1 MTLDKKASTPL
12 YQFRLLVFLSIATFF
27 EGYDFIALVQ
37 VLPKLVETM
46 AIDQAD
52 TGIMVGVIN
61 VGSILSF
68 FIIYLADRFG
78 RKPLLAFTIAGYTIA
93 SFLTGLAG
101 SPWAFAAIQLLARI
115 FLLGE
120 VAIAMIYAAEE
131 FPANRRGRVIGVL
144 QVSATLGTIF
154 CAGLTPVML
163 NTELGWRGIYFVG
176 TIPLI
181 LAAYA
186 RRNLKETE
194 RFLQKDTVQQSR
206 QNFLQLIRG
215 PYRKRVFLV
224 ASIWAMTYMCAQSL
238 ITFWNLHAIHSLGM
252 TYEAVSKAIMMAAL
266 ISTPLLFGIGR
277 LLELG
282 RRKASILVYS
292 LLILG
297 TLGCYNFTDVNFLTI
312 SLIISFFAIS
322 GVVPIL
328 NAYTV
333 ELFPTEMRANAFAW
347 SNSLLGRLGYVLSP
361 LLVGWAALHVGY
373 GVAVSVSAI
382 FPLIG
387 LIIILKK
394 LPETAGIPLETTSKL
409 RLGEEDPVSI

>member
-1 MTLDKKASTPL
+1 MAVNKAKGYSP
-12 YQFRLLVFLSIATFF
+12 YQIRLLMFLSIATFF

-46 AIDQAD
+46 SLDQGS
-52 TGIMVGVIN
+52 TGIMVSIIN
-61 VGSILSF
+61 IGSILSF
-68 FIIYLADRFG
+68 FIIYLADRLG
-78 RKPLLAFTIAGYTIA
+78 RKHMLAITIAGYTIA

-131 FPANRRGRVIGVL
+131 FPANRRGRVIGML
-144 QVSATLGTIF
+144 QVSATLGIIF
-154 CAGLTPVML
+154 CAGITPIL
-163 NTELGWRGIYFVG
+163 LKTDLGWRSIYFVG

-181 LAAYA
+181 LVAFA
-186 RRNLKETE
+186 RRNLKETK
-194 RFLQKDTVQQSR
+194 RYKQSK
-206 QNFLQLIRG
+206 NNEIRESIRDFIHLVKG
-215 PYRKRVFLV
+215 PYAPRVFLI
-224 ASIWAMTYMCAQSL
+224 ASIWALTYMCAQSL

-252 TYEAVSKAIMMAAL
+252 SYESVSRCIMIAAL
-266 ISTPLLFGIGR
+266 GSTPLLFGIGR

-282 RRKASILVYS
+282 RRKASILVYT

-297 TLGCYNFTDVNFLTI
+297 TIGCYNLTNENLLI
-312 SLIISFFAIS
+312 ASLILSFFAVS

-347 SNSLLGRLGYVLSP
+347 CNSLLGRLGYVFSP
-361 LLVGWAALHVGY
+361 LLVGFAALHVGY
-373 GVAVSVSAI
+373 GMAVTATAI
-382 FPLIG
+382 FPLIA

-394 LPETAGIPLETTSKL
+394 LPETAGLSLETTS
-409 RLGEEDPVSI
+409 RLSDPLET